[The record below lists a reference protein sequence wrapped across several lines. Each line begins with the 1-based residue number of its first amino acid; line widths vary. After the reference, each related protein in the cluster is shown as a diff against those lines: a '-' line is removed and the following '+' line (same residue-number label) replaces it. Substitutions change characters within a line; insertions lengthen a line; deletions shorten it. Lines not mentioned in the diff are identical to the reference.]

1 MSIRDDVLKLI
12 KSESSIELNEKK
24 MDTNF
29 KEFGVD
35 SLDLMELILKIES
48 KFGITL
54 PDDKLL
60 EVKTVNDLIKLIEQ
74 TKKIIS

>member
-12 KSESSIELNEKK
+12 KSESSIEINEKK

-35 SLDLMELILKIES
+35 SLDLMELILKIEL

-74 TKKIIS
+74 TKK